1 MKATVLVLT
10 NRTAVSA
17 DLIGTLRE
25 RTARRPERYEFVI
38 PPERQDPGARADAE
52 RRLGQA
58 LALADEAGLDA
69 AGHVGD
75 CDPFTSAVEA
85 YDASRHDEILISTL
99 PMSTSHWLQID
110 LPARVARTTGALVS
124 HVVAREPRAAAPV
137 VHVEPP
143 PPPGLL
149 APLRTLGWGRRP
161 VKR

>member
-10 NRTAVSA
+10 NRTSVSA
-17 DLIGTLRE
+17 DLIAALRD
-25 RTARRPERYEFVI
+25 RTARRAERYEFVI
-38 PPERQDPGARADAE
+38 PPQHEGPAARAAAK
-52 RRLGQA
+52 RRLQQTLE
-58 LALADEAGLDA
+58 LAGEAGLDA
-69 AGHVGD
+69 TGRVGD

-85 YDASRHDEILISTL
+85 YDATRHDEILISTL
-99 PMSTSHWLQID
+99 PASTSHWLQID

-124 HVVAREPRAAAPV
+124 HVVAREPRPSAPA